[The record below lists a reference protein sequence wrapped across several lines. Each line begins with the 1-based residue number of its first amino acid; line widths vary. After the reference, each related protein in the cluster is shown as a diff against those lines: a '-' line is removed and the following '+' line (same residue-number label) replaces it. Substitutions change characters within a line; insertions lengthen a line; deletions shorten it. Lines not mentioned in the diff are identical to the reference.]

1 MVQEHGFILNS
12 QKIVVLTKWKAPVH
26 CHVETII
33 PSFAGVLDVFGRLT
47 VSDAEGPPGSNA
59 A

>member
-1 MVQEHGFILNS
+1 MNS